1 MTTSKKI
8 RIFIILLLFF
18 CLLGAFAFWVK
29 QKEKEIDEEVLSL
42 TDQTEVEV
50 TARIYGCLF
59 EITAYPE
66 KRIPRIGNWSTILSL
81 DLNSPTTNQ
90 SLSFQVTT
98 NSQGYATT
106 DLCAI
111 GFTPE
116 TGTFNLYLRGY
127 SHLRK
132 QFTNIDLFTYILTT
146 LAFTNDN
153 QQLLA
158 GETSV
163 IFDNKINSL
172 DVSTQVNNLYTN
184 SYKNDLNQ
192 DGKVNSLDL
201 SNTSYNLYL
210 TGD

>member
-1 MTTSKKI
+1 MTTSKKFRLLI
-8 RIFIILLLFF
+8 VLILFV
-18 CLLGAFAFWVK
+18 CLLGAYFFWVE
-29 QKEKEIDEEVLSL
+29 EKHVEEEVLSL
-42 TDQTEVEV
+42 TDQTQVEI

-59 EITAYPE
+59 EIIAYPE
-66 KRIPRIGNWSTILSL
+66 KRIPRNGNWSTILNL
-81 DLNSPTTNQ
+81 DLISTSTNQ
-90 SLSFQVTT
+90 SLSFQATT
-98 NSQGYATT
+98 NSQGFASL
-106 DLCAI
+106 DLCSM

-116 TGTFNLYLRGY
+116 SGTFDLYLRGY

-132 QFTNIDLFTYILTT
+132 QFTNIDLFTFALTT
-146 LAFTNDN
+146 LALTKDT
-153 QQLLA
+153 QHLLA